1 MILGENMGNK
11 DKQQQSIS
19 SGISQISLKKVA
31 TFDENGASFENLNSI
46 NFIYGANGSGKTT
59 TSSFLKNLAENGIE
73 DEFANSKIEW
83 YNNESLKIE
92 VYNKQFKEEQLRN
105 SQVKG
110 IFTLGKKTNENLE
123 KIESKKESINEEK
136 KKKIKNEGS
145 LQVLTQK
152 KEKEKEDFTDSCWKK
167 LYKKNE
173 EDFKETL
180 EGFKRKEKF
189 KEKILKEFEN
199 DKHNQ
204 SETVGLEKLKEKI
217 GIVFSKNQT
226 ELALLECNL
235 TDFDSIENHSIWEQK
250 IVGSGGVAIADL
262 IKKLSNE
269 DWVAQGREY
278 VKDNSI
284 CPFCQKE
291 TITEEFKKQL
301 ESYFDTSYQ
310 ESTDTIKKMKEDY
323 TNKTAKVLE
332 RLDEIVKTEQ
342 NNLQAKLD
350 TENLKRI
357 IETLRSKINGN
368 QQKMLDKSKEMS
380 RSFEL
385 ESTKNEIKEIRD
397 LIDTANQQIANHNKI
412 IKDTKNQKKNYVE
425 QTWKFL
431 VNEFKSDIQEY
442 NKKYCGLKKGIENL
456 EKEIREN
463 REKIKRLGNEI
474 RELEK
479 NMVSIKPIVNEINTL
494 LKEYGFTNFGLACTE
509 DEKSY
514 RIQREDGQLVGET
527 LSEGEVTFIT
537 FLYYYHLTKDSLKEN
552 DISKNKVLV
561 IDDPISS
568 LDSNILFIVSVL
580 VKDLIKETMEE
591 KTNIKQV
598 IILTHNTYFYKE
610 ITLEYDLKRYQ
621 GKYSFW
627 IIKKDN
633 NISKI
638 KNYKENPIKSSY
650 ELLWQEVKQAKENN
664 ISWVSLQNVMRRI
677 IEYYFRILGGFKH
690 NDSLS
695 ECFENIEEKQ
705 VCNSFISWF
714 NDGSHGISDDLFV
727 QSQDTS
733 IETYLKVFEKIF
745 EITGHE
751 AHYKMMMGIKMR
763 IVFMGTPGFA
773 EVILRALVG
782 DKDIEVVGL
791 FTQMDKPFGR
801 KKELKAPETKT
812 YILENHL
819 NIPIFQPQ
827 SLKEPEIQILKDL
840 KPDFIVVVAYG
851 KILPKEV
858 LEIAPCINAHAS
870 LLPKYRGASPIHEMI
885 LNDDKIYGISTM
897 LMGLG
902 LDSGDILESA
912 SFLREDYLN
921 LDALSLK
928 LAHMGAALLLST
940 LKNFSSITRKPQD
953 HMQASFCKKIT
964 KADGLVGFKDAKSLF
979 LKSLAF
985 KSWPE
990 IFLESSLK
998 LLEVELVENEKSHKE
1013 GEILEIDEKG
1023 VLVGC
1028 LKGSVR
1034 IARLQAVGK
1043 KPLKAKDYLNGKRL
1057 KVGGI
1062 LA

>member
-1 MILGENMGNK
+1 MSVNSNGNK
-11 DKQQQSIS
+11 DKQQQNVS

-73 DEFANSKIEW
+73 DKFANSKIAW

-123 KIESKKESINEEK
+123 KIESKKESINKENE
-136 KKKIKNEGS
+136 KKIKNEAS

-152 KEKEKEDFTDSCWKK
+152 KEKEEKDFADRCWEK

-199 DKHNQ
+199 DKYNQ
-204 SETVGLEKLKEKI
+204 SEIVGLEKLKEKI
-217 GIVFSKNQT
+217 EIVFGENQT

-235 TDFDSIENHSIWEQK
+235 TDFDFIENHSIWEQK
-250 IVGSGGVAIADL
+250 IVGSGDAAIADL
-262 IKKLSNE
+262 IKRLSNE

-278 VKDNSI
+278 IKDNSI

-310 ESTDTIKKMKEDY
+310 ESIETIKEKMEDY
-323 TNKTAKVLE
+323 ASRTAGALE
-332 RLDEIVKTEQ
+332 RLDKIVETEQ
-342 NNLQAKLD
+342 KNQQTKLD
-350 TENLKRI
+350 TENLKII

-380 RSFEL
+380 RNFKL
-385 ESTKNEIKEIRD
+385 DSTKNEIDAIKD
-397 LIDTANQQIANHNKI
+397 LIKKANEQIANYNEM
-412 IKDTKNQKKNYVE
+412 IKDIEKQKKSCKE

-442 NKKYCGLKKGIENL
+442 NKKYCGLEKGINNL
-456 EKEIREN
+456 EKAISEN
-463 REKIKRLGNEI
+463 QEEVKKLENEI
-474 RELEK
+474 KELEK
-479 NMVSIKPIVNEINTL
+479 TMVSIKPIVNEINTL
-494 LKEYGFTNFGLACTE
+494 LKGYGFANFSLACTE
-509 DEKSY
+509 DEKFY

-537 FLYYYHLTKDSLKEN
+537 FLYYYHLAKGSLEEN

-580 VKDLIKETMEE
+580 VKDLMKEAMEE

-610 ITLEYDLKRYQ
+610 ITLECDLKRYQ

-633 NISKI
+633 NVSKI
-638 KNYKENPIKSSY
+638 KDYKENPIKNSY

-664 ISWVSLQNVMRRI
+664 ASWVSLQNVMRRI

-695 ECFENIEEKQ
+695 ECFENIEEKR

-714 NDGSHGISDDLFV
+714 NDGSHGISDDLFM

-745 EITGHE
+745 KETGHE
-751 AHYKMMMGIKMR
+751 AHYKMMMRMK
-763 IVFMGTPGFA
+763 
-773 EVILRALVG
+773 
-782 DKDIEVVGL
+782 
-791 FTQMDKPFGR
+791 
-801 KKELKAPETKT
+801 
-812 YILENHL
+812 
-819 NIPIFQPQ
+819 
-827 SLKEPEIQILKDL
+827 
-840 KPDFIVVVAYG
+840 
-851 KILPKEV
+851 
-858 LEIAPCINAHAS
+858 
-870 LLPKYRGASPIHEMI
+870 
-885 LNDDKIYGISTM
+885 
-897 LMGLG
+897 
-902 LDSGDILESA
+902 
-912 SFLREDYLN
+912 
-921 LDALSLK
+921 
-928 LAHMGAALLLST
+928 
-940 LKNFSSITRKPQD
+940 
-953 HMQASFCKKIT
+953 
-964 KADGLVGFKDAKSLF
+964 
-979 LKSLAF
+979 
-985 KSWPE
+985 
-990 IFLESSLK
+990 
-998 LLEVELVENEKSHKE
+998 
-1013 GEILEIDEKG
+1013 
-1023 VLVGC
+1023 
-1028 LKGSVR
+1028 
-1034 IARLQAVGK
+1034 
-1043 KPLKAKDYLNGKRL
+1043 
-1057 KVGGI
+1057 
-1062 LA
+1062 

>member
-1 MILGENMGNK
+1 MNSNGNK
-11 DKQQQSIS
+11 DKQQQNVS

-31 TFDENGASFENLNSI
+31 TFDENGASFKDLNSI

-73 DEFANSKIEW
+73 DKFANSKIAW

-123 KIESKKESINEEK
+123 KIESKTKSINEEK
-136 KKKIKNEGS
+136 EKKKKNKES
-145 LQVLTQK
+145 LQKLTLEKKK
-152 KEKEKEDFTDSCWKK
+152 KEDDFTDSCWEK

-199 DKHNQ
+199 DKYNQ
-204 SETVGLEKLKEKI
+204 SEIVGLEKLKEKI
-217 GIVFSKNQT
+217 EIVFGENQT

-278 VKDNSI
+278 LSKDGNA
-284 CPFCQKE
+284 CPFCQQE

-310 ESTDTIKKMKEDY
+310 ESTETIKEKMEDY
-323 TNKTAKVLE
+323 ESRTAEVLE

-342 NNLQAKLD
+342 DNLQTKLN
-350 TENLKRI
+350 TESFKRI
-357 IETLRSKINGN
+357 IETLRSKINWN
-368 QQKMLDKSKEMS
+368 WQKMRDKSKEMS
-380 RSFEL
+380 RSFKL
-385 ESTKNEIKEIRD
+385 ESTKNEIKEIID
-397 LIDTANQQIANHNKI
+397 LIDTANQQIANHNEI
-412 IKDTKNQKKNYVE
+412 IKDTKNQKKNCVE

-442 NKKYCGLKKGIENL
+442 NKKDCGLEKGINNL
-456 EKEIREN
+456 EKAISEN
-463 REKIKRLGNEI
+463 QEKVKKLENEI
-474 RELEK
+474 KELEK

-494 LKEYGFTNFGLACTE
+494 LKGYGFTNFSLAYTE

-514 RIQREDGQLVGET
+514 RIQREDDQLVGET

-537 FLYYYHLTKDSLKEN
+537 FLYYYHLTKGSLEEN

-580 VKDLIKETMEE
+580 VKDLVKETMEE

-610 ITLEYDLKRYQ
+610 ITSKYDLKYYK

-627 IIKKDN
+627 IIRKDN

-638 KNYKENPIKSSY
+638 KDYKENPIKNSY

-664 ISWVSLQNVMRRI
+664 VSWVSLQNVMRRI

-690 NDSLS
+690 NDNLS
-695 ECFENIEEKQ
+695 ECFENIEEKR

-745 EITGHE
+745 KETGHE
-751 AHYKMMMGIKMR
+751 AHYKMMMRMK
-763 IVFMGTPGFA
+763 
-773 EVILRALVG
+773 
-782 DKDIEVVGL
+782 
-791 FTQMDKPFGR
+791 
-801 KKELKAPETKT
+801 
-812 YILENHL
+812 
-819 NIPIFQPQ
+819 
-827 SLKEPEIQILKDL
+827 
-840 KPDFIVVVAYG
+840 
-851 KILPKEV
+851 
-858 LEIAPCINAHAS
+858 
-870 LLPKYRGASPIHEMI
+870 
-885 LNDDKIYGISTM
+885 
-897 LMGLG
+897 
-902 LDSGDILESA
+902 
-912 SFLREDYLN
+912 
-921 LDALSLK
+921 
-928 LAHMGAALLLST
+928 
-940 LKNFSSITRKPQD
+940 
-953 HMQASFCKKIT
+953 
-964 KADGLVGFKDAKSLF
+964 
-979 LKSLAF
+979 
-985 KSWPE
+985 
-990 IFLESSLK
+990 
-998 LLEVELVENEKSHKE
+998 
-1013 GEILEIDEKG
+1013 
-1023 VLVGC
+1023 
-1028 LKGSVR
+1028 
-1034 IARLQAVGK
+1034 
-1043 KPLKAKDYLNGKRL
+1043 
-1057 KVGGI
+1057 
-1062 LA
+1062 

>member
-1 MILGENMGNK
+1 MGNK
-11 DKQQQSIS
+11 DKQQQNIS

-31 TFDENGASFENLNSI
+31 TFDENGASFKDLNSI

-73 DEFANSKIEW
+73 DKFANSKIAW

-92 VYNKQFKEEQLRN
+92 VYNKQFKEEQFRN

-123 KIESKKESINEEK
+123 NIESKKKSIREEK
-136 KKKIKNEGS
+136 E
-145 LQVLTQK
+145 K
-152 KEKEKEDFTDSCWKK
+152 KEKNESSLEKLTQEKEKKEKDFTDRCWEK
-167 LYKKNE
+167 LYKKFE

-199 DKHNQ
+199 DKRNK
-204 SETVGLEKLKEKI
+204 SEIVRLEELKGNI
-217 GIVFSKNQT
+217 RIVFSENQT
-226 ELALLECNL
+226 ELIPLECNL

-269 DWVAQGREY
+269 NWVAQGREY

-284 CPFCQKE
+284 CPFCQEK

-310 ESTDTIKKMKEDY
+310 ESTETIKENMEHY
-323 TNKTAKVLE
+323 ASITARALE
-332 RLDEIVKTEQ
+332 RLDKIVETEQ
-342 NNLQAKLD
+342 KNQQTKLN
-350 TENLKRI
+350 TESFKRI
-357 IETLRSKINGN
+357 VETLKSKINGN
-368 QQKMLDKSKEMS
+368 QQKMHDKSKEMS

-397 LIDTANQQIANHNKI
+397 LIDTANQQIAKHNEI
-412 IKDTKNQKKNYVE
+412 IKNIKNQKKTCVE

-442 NKKYCGLKKGIENL
+442 DKKRCGLEKGISNL
-456 EKEIREN
+456 NEEIREN
-463 REKIKRLGNEI
+463 QGKIERLENEI

-479 NMVSIKPIVNEINTL
+479 NMVSIKPIVDEINAF
-494 LKEYGFTNFGLACTE
+494 LKGYGFTNFSLAYTE

-537 FLYYYHLTKDSLKEN
+537 FLYYYHLTKGSLKES

-580 VKDLIKETMEE
+580 VKELMKETMKE
-591 KTNIKQV
+591 KTNIKQI
-598 IILTHNTYFYKE
+598 IILTHNTYFYKN
-610 ITLEYDLKRYQ
+610 ITYDLKRYQ

-627 IIKKDN
+627 IINKDN

-638 KNYKENPIKSSY
+638 KSYKENPIKNSY

-664 ISWVSLQNVMRRI
+664 ASWVSLQNVMRRI
-677 IEYYFRILGGFKH
+677 IEYYFRILGGFEH
-690 NDSLS
+690 NHNLS

-727 QSQDTS
+727 QSQDIS

-751 AHYKMMMGIKMR
+751 AHYKMMIGIK
-763 IVFMGTPGFA
+763 
-773 EVILRALVG
+773 
-782 DKDIEVVGL
+782 
-791 FTQMDKPFGR
+791 
-801 KKELKAPETKT
+801 
-812 YILENHL
+812 
-819 NIPIFQPQ
+819 
-827 SLKEPEIQILKDL
+827 
-840 KPDFIVVVAYG
+840 
-851 KILPKEV
+851 
-858 LEIAPCINAHAS
+858 
-870 LLPKYRGASPIHEMI
+870 
-885 LNDDKIYGISTM
+885 
-897 LMGLG
+897 
-902 LDSGDILESA
+902 
-912 SFLREDYLN
+912 
-921 LDALSLK
+921 
-928 LAHMGAALLLST
+928 
-940 LKNFSSITRKPQD
+940 
-953 HMQASFCKKIT
+953 
-964 KADGLVGFKDAKSLF
+964 
-979 LKSLAF
+979 
-985 KSWPE
+985 
-990 IFLESSLK
+990 
-998 LLEVELVENEKSHKE
+998 
-1013 GEILEIDEKG
+1013 
-1023 VLVGC
+1023 
-1028 LKGSVR
+1028 
-1034 IARLQAVGK
+1034 
-1043 KPLKAKDYLNGKRL
+1043 
-1057 KVGGI
+1057 
-1062 LA
+1062 

>member
-1 MILGENMGNK
+1 MNSNGNK
-11 DKQQQSIS
+11 DKQQQNVS

-31 TFDENGASFENLNSI
+31 TFDENGASFKDLNSI

-73 DEFANSKIEW
+73 DKFANSKIAW

-123 KIESKKESINEEK
+123 KIEIKKESINKENE
-136 KKKIKNEGS
+136 KKIKNEAS

-152 KEKEKEDFTDSCWKK
+152 KEKEEKDFADRCWEK

-189 KEKILKEFEN
+189 KEKILEEFEN
-199 DKHNQ
+199 DKYNQ
-204 SETVGLEKLKEKI
+204 SEIVGLEKLKEKI
-217 GIVFSKNQT
+217 GIVFGENQT
-226 ELALLECNL
+226 ELALLEYNL
-235 TDFDSIENHSIWEQK
+235 TDFDFIENHSIWEQK
-250 IVGSGGVAIADL
+250 IVGSGDAAIADL
-262 IKKLSNE
+262 IKRLSNE
-269 DWVAQGREY
+269 DWVAWGREY
-278 VKDNSI
+278 IKDNSI

-310 ESTDTIKKMKEDY
+310 ESIETIKEMKEDY
-323 TNKTAKVLE
+323 TNKTDEVLE
-332 RLDEIVKTEQ
+332 RLDEIVETEQ
-342 NNLQAKLD
+342 KNQQTKLN
-350 TENLKRI
+350 TEIFKRI
-357 IETLRSKINGN
+357 IETLRSKINAN

-380 RSFEL
+380 RNFKLDSN
-385 ESTKNEIKEIRD
+385 KNEIDAIKD
-397 LIDTANQQIANHNKI
+397 LIAKVNQQIVNHNEI
-412 IKDTKNQKKNYVE
+412 IKDTKNQKKNCVE

-442 NKKYCGLKKGIENL
+442 NKKYCGLEKGINNL
-456 EKEIREN
+456 EKAISEN
-463 REKIKRLGNEI
+463 QEEVKKLENEI
-474 RELEK
+474 KELEK

-494 LKEYGFTNFGLACTE
+494 LKGYGFTNFGLACTE
-509 DEKSY
+509 DEKFY
-514 RIQREDGQLVGET
+514 RIQREYGQLVGET

-537 FLYYYHLTKDSLKEN
+537 FLYYYHLAKGSLKEN

-568 LDSNILFIVSVL
+568 LDSNILFMVSVL
-580 VKDLIKETMEE
+580 VKDLMKETMEE
-591 KTNIKQV
+591 KTNIKQI

-664 ISWVSLQNVMRRI
+664 ASWVSLQNVMRRI
-677 IEYYFRILGGFKH
+677 IEYYFRILGDFKH

-695 ECFENIEEKQ
+695 ECFENIEEER

-745 EITGHE
+745 KETGHE
-751 AHYKMMMGIKMR
+751 AHYKMMIGIK
-763 IVFMGTPGFA
+763 
-773 EVILRALVG
+773 
-782 DKDIEVVGL
+782 
-791 FTQMDKPFGR
+791 
-801 KKELKAPETKT
+801 
-812 YILENHL
+812 
-819 NIPIFQPQ
+819 
-827 SLKEPEIQILKDL
+827 
-840 KPDFIVVVAYG
+840 
-851 KILPKEV
+851 
-858 LEIAPCINAHAS
+858 
-870 LLPKYRGASPIHEMI
+870 
-885 LNDDKIYGISTM
+885 
-897 LMGLG
+897 
-902 LDSGDILESA
+902 
-912 SFLREDYLN
+912 
-921 LDALSLK
+921 
-928 LAHMGAALLLST
+928 
-940 LKNFSSITRKPQD
+940 
-953 HMQASFCKKIT
+953 
-964 KADGLVGFKDAKSLF
+964 
-979 LKSLAF
+979 
-985 KSWPE
+985 
-990 IFLESSLK
+990 
-998 LLEVELVENEKSHKE
+998 
-1013 GEILEIDEKG
+1013 
-1023 VLVGC
+1023 
-1028 LKGSVR
+1028 
-1034 IARLQAVGK
+1034 
-1043 KPLKAKDYLNGKRL
+1043 
-1057 KVGGI
+1057 
-1062 LA
+1062 

>member
-1 MILGENMGNK
+1 M
-11 DKQQQSIS
+11 
-19 SGISQISLKKVA
+19 A
-31 TFDENGASFENLNSI
+31 TFDENGASFENLKSI

-73 DEFANSKIEW
+73 DKFASSKIVW

-123 KIESKKESINEEK
+123 KIESKKESINKENE
-136 KKKIKNEGS
+136 KKIKNEAS
-145 LQVLTQK
+145 LKKITQ
-152 KEKEKEDFTDSCWKK
+152 EKEKEEKDFTDSCWEK

-199 DKHNQ
+199 DKYNQ
-204 SETVGLEKLKEKI
+204 SEIVGLEKLKEKI
-217 GIVFSKNQT
+217 EIVFGENQT
-226 ELALLECNL
+226 ELALLECDL

-250 IVGSGGVAIADL
+250 IVGSGGVDIADL

-323 TNKTAKVLE
+323 TNKTDGTLE
-332 RLDEIVKTEQ
+332 RLNEIIKTEQ
-342 NNLQAKLD
+342 NKLD

-357 IETLRSKINGN
+357 IETLRSKIKAN

-385 ESTKNEIKEIRD
+385 DSTKNEIKEIRD
-397 LIDTANQQIANHNKI
+397 LIDTANQEIASHNEI
-412 IKDTKNQKKNYVE
+412 IKDTKNQKKIRVE

-431 VNEFKSDIQEY
+431 INEFKSDIQEY
-442 NKKYCGLKKGIENL
+442 NKKYCGLEKGINNL
-456 EKEIREN
+456 EKEISEN
-463 REKIKRLGNEI
+463 QEKVKKLENEI
-474 RELEK
+474 KELEK

-494 LKEYGFTNFGLACTE
+494 LKGYGFTNFSLACTE
-509 DEKSY
+509 DEKFY

-537 FLYYYHLTKDSLKEN
+537 FLYYYHLAKGSLKEN

-568 LDSNILFIVSVL
+568 LDSNILFMVSVL
-580 VKDLIKETMEE
+580 VKDLMKETMKE
-591 KTNIKQV
+591 KTNIKQI

-610 ITLEYDLKRYQ
+610 ITLKYQ

-633 NISKI
+633 NVSKI
-638 KNYKENPIKSSY
+638 KGYEENPIKNSY

-664 ISWVSLQNVMRRI
+664 ASWVSLQNVMRRI

-745 EITGHE
+745 KETGHE
-751 AHYKMMMGIKMR
+751 AHFKMMMGI
-763 IVFMGTPGFA
+763 
-773 EVILRALVG
+773 E
-782 DKDIEVVGL
+782 
-791 FTQMDKPFGR
+791 
-801 KKELKAPETKT
+801 EL
-812 YILENHL
+812 
-819 NIPIFQPQ
+819 
-827 SLKEPEIQILKDL
+827 D
-840 KPDFIVVVAYG
+840 
-851 KILPKEV
+851 
-858 LEIAPCINAHAS
+858 
-870 LLPKYRGASPIHEMI
+870 
-885 LNDDKIYGISTM
+885 
-897 LMGLG
+897 
-902 LDSGDILESA
+902 
-912 SFLREDYLN
+912 
-921 LDALSLK
+921 
-928 LAHMGAALLLST
+928 
-940 LKNFSSITRKPQD
+940 
-953 HMQASFCKKIT
+953 
-964 KADGLVGFKDAKSLF
+964 
-979 LKSLAF
+979 
-985 KSWPE
+985 
-990 IFLESSLK
+990 
-998 LLEVELVENEKSHKE
+998 
-1013 GEILEIDEKG
+1013 
-1023 VLVGC
+1023 
-1028 LKGSVR
+1028 
-1034 IARLQAVGK
+1034 
-1043 KPLKAKDYLNGKRL
+1043 
-1057 KVGGI
+1057 
-1062 LA
+1062 

>member
-1 MILGENMGNK
+1 MNSNGNK
-11 DKQQQSIS
+11 DKQQQNVS

-31 TFDENGASFENLNSI
+31 TFDENGASFKDLNSI

-73 DEFANSKIEW
+73 DKFANSKIAW

-105 SQVKG
+105 SQVKS

-123 KIESKKESINEEK
+123 KIEIKKESINKENE
-136 KKKIKNEGS
+136 KKIKNEAS

-152 KEKEKEDFTDSCWKK
+152 KEKEEKDFADRCWEK

-199 DKHNQ
+199 DKYNQ
-204 SETVGLEKLKEKI
+204 SEIVGLEKLKEKI
-217 GIVFSKNQT
+217 EIVFGENQT

-235 TDFDSIENHSIWEQK
+235 TDFDFIENHSIWEQK
-250 IVGSGGVAIADL
+250 IVGSGDAAIADL
-262 IKKLSNE
+262 IKRLSNE
-269 DWVAQGREY
+269 DWVAWGREY
-278 VKDNSI
+278 IKDNSI

-310 ESTDTIKKMKEDY
+310 ESIETIKEKMEDY
-323 TNKTAKVLE
+323 ASRTAGALE
-332 RLDEIVKTEQ
+332 RLDKIVETEQ
-342 NNLQAKLD
+342 KNQQTKLD
-350 TENLKRI
+350 TENLKII

-380 RSFEL
+380 RNFKL
-385 ESTKNEIKEIRD
+385 DSTKNEIDAIKD
-397 LIDTANQQIANHNKI
+397 LIKKANEQIANYNEM
-412 IKDTKNQKKNYVE
+412 IKDIEKQKKSCKE

-442 NKKYCGLKKGIENL
+442 NKKYCGLEKGINNL
-456 EKEIREN
+456 EKAISEN
-463 REKIKRLGNEI
+463 QEEVKKLENEI
-474 RELEK
+474 KELEK

-494 LKEYGFTNFGLACTE
+494 LKGYGFTNFGLTCTE
-509 DEKSY
+509 DEKFY
-514 RIQREDGQLVGET
+514 RIQREDDQLVGET

-537 FLYYYHLTKDSLKEN
+537 FLYYYHLAKGSLKEN

-580 VKDLIKETMEE
+580 VKDLMKEAMEE

-610 ITLEYDLKRYQ
+610 ITLECDLKRYQ

-633 NISKI
+633 NVSKI
-638 KNYKENPIKSSY
+638 KDYKENPIKNSY

-664 ISWVSLQNVMRRI
+664 ASWVSLQNVMRRI

-695 ECFENIEEKQ
+695 ECFENIEEKR

-745 EITGHE
+745 KETGHE
-751 AHYKMMMGIKMR
+751 AHYKMMMRMK
-763 IVFMGTPGFA
+763 
-773 EVILRALVG
+773 
-782 DKDIEVVGL
+782 
-791 FTQMDKPFGR
+791 
-801 KKELKAPETKT
+801 
-812 YILENHL
+812 
-819 NIPIFQPQ
+819 
-827 SLKEPEIQILKDL
+827 
-840 KPDFIVVVAYG
+840 
-851 KILPKEV
+851 
-858 LEIAPCINAHAS
+858 
-870 LLPKYRGASPIHEMI
+870 
-885 LNDDKIYGISTM
+885 
-897 LMGLG
+897 
-902 LDSGDILESA
+902 
-912 SFLREDYLN
+912 
-921 LDALSLK
+921 
-928 LAHMGAALLLST
+928 
-940 LKNFSSITRKPQD
+940 
-953 HMQASFCKKIT
+953 
-964 KADGLVGFKDAKSLF
+964 
-979 LKSLAF
+979 
-985 KSWPE
+985 
-990 IFLESSLK
+990 
-998 LLEVELVENEKSHKE
+998 
-1013 GEILEIDEKG
+1013 
-1023 VLVGC
+1023 
-1028 LKGSVR
+1028 
-1034 IARLQAVGK
+1034 
-1043 KPLKAKDYLNGKRL
+1043 
-1057 KVGGI
+1057 
-1062 LA
+1062 

>member
-1 MILGENMGNK
+1 MGNK
-11 DKQQQSIS
+11 DKQQQNIS

-31 TFDENGASFENLNSI
+31 TFDENGASFKDLNSI

-73 DEFANSKIEW
+73 DKFANSKIAW
-83 YNNESLKIE
+83 YNNESLKIG
-92 VYNKQFKEEQLRN
+92 VYNKQFKEEQFRN

-123 KIESKKESINEEK
+123 KIESKTKSINEEK
-136 KKKIKNEGS
+136 EKKKKNKES
-145 LQVLTQK
+145 LQKLTLEKKK
-152 KEKEKEDFTDSCWKK
+152 KEDDFTDSCWEK

-173 EDFKETL
+173 EDFKEIL

-189 KEKILKEFEN
+189 KEKILNEFEN
-199 DKHNQ
+199 DKHNK
-204 SETVGLEKLKEKI
+204 SKIVILEELKEKI
-217 GIVFSKNQT
+217 GIIFSKNQT

-323 TNKTAKVLE
+323 TNKTAEALE
-332 RLDEIVKTEQ
+332 RFDKIVKMEQ
-342 NNLQAKLD
+342 NNLQTKLD
-350 TENLKRI
+350 TENLKRL

-368 QQKMLDKSKEMS
+368 RQKMLDKSKEMS

-397 LIDTANQQIANHNKI
+397 LIDTANQQIANHNEI
-412 IKDTKNQKKNYVE
+412 IKDTKNQKKICVE

-442 NKKYCGLKKGIENL
+442 NRNYCDS
-456 EKEIREN
+456 EKEIKELEN
-463 REKIKRLGNEI
+463 EISKNQGKIERLENEI

-479 NMVSIKPIVNEINTL
+479 NMVSIKPIVDEINAF
-494 LKEYGFTNFGLACTE
+494 LKGYGFTNFSLAYTE

-537 FLYYYHLTKDSLKEN
+537 FLYYYHLTKGSLEEN

-580 VKDLIKETMEE
+580 VKDLMKEAMEK

-610 ITLEYDLKRYQ
+610 ITSKYDLKRYQ

-627 IIKKDN
+627 IIRKDN
-633 NISKI
+633 NVSKI
-638 KNYKENPIKSSY
+638 KDYKENPIKNSY

-664 ISWVSLQNVMRRI
+664 VSLVSLQNVMRRI

-690 NDSLS
+690 NHNLS
-695 ECFENIEEKQ
+695 ECFKNIREQQ

-714 NDGSHGISDDLFV
+714 NDGSHGISDDLFA

-745 EITGHE
+745 KETGHE
-751 AHYKMMMGIKMR
+751 AHYKMMMRIK
-763 IVFMGTPGFA
+763 
-773 EVILRALVG
+773 
-782 DKDIEVVGL
+782 
-791 FTQMDKPFGR
+791 
-801 KKELKAPETKT
+801 
-812 YILENHL
+812 
-819 NIPIFQPQ
+819 
-827 SLKEPEIQILKDL
+827 
-840 KPDFIVVVAYG
+840 
-851 KILPKEV
+851 
-858 LEIAPCINAHAS
+858 
-870 LLPKYRGASPIHEMI
+870 
-885 LNDDKIYGISTM
+885 
-897 LMGLG
+897 
-902 LDSGDILESA
+902 
-912 SFLREDYLN
+912 
-921 LDALSLK
+921 
-928 LAHMGAALLLST
+928 
-940 LKNFSSITRKPQD
+940 
-953 HMQASFCKKIT
+953 
-964 KADGLVGFKDAKSLF
+964 
-979 LKSLAF
+979 
-985 KSWPE
+985 
-990 IFLESSLK
+990 
-998 LLEVELVENEKSHKE
+998 
-1013 GEILEIDEKG
+1013 
-1023 VLVGC
+1023 
-1028 LKGSVR
+1028 
-1034 IARLQAVGK
+1034 
-1043 KPLKAKDYLNGKRL
+1043 
-1057 KVGGI
+1057 
-1062 LA
+1062 

>member
-1 MILGENMGNK
+1 MNSNGNK
-11 DKQQQSIS
+11 DKQQQNVS

-31 TFDENGASFENLNSI
+31 TFDENGASFKDLNSI

-73 DEFANSKIEW
+73 DKFANSKIAW

-92 VYNKQFKEEQLRN
+92 VYNKQFKEEQFRN

-123 KIESKKESINEEK
+123 KIEIKKESINKENE
-136 KKKIKNEGS
+136 KKIKNEAS

-152 KEKEKEDFTDSCWKK
+152 KEKEEKDFADRCWEK

-199 DKHNQ
+199 DKYNQ
-204 SETVGLEKLKEKI
+204 SEIVGLEKLKEKI
-217 GIVFSKNQT
+217 EIVFGENQT

-235 TDFDSIENHSIWEQK
+235 TDFDFIENHSIWEQK
-250 IVGSGGVAIADL
+250 IVGSGDAAIADL

-269 DWVAQGREY
+269 DWVAWGREY
-278 VKDNSI
+278 IKDNSI

-310 ESTDTIKKMKEDY
+310 ESTETIKENMEHY
-323 TNKTAKVLE
+323 ASITARALE
-332 RLDEIVKTEQ
+332 RLDKIVETEQ
-342 NNLQAKLD
+342 KNQQTKLN
-350 TENLKRI
+350 TESFKRI
-357 IETLRSKINGN
+357 VETLKSKINGN
-368 QQKMLDKSKEMS
+368 QQKMHDKSKEMS

-397 LIDTANQQIANHNKI
+397 LIDTANQQIAKHNEI
-412 IKDTKNQKKNYVE
+412 IKNIKNQKKTCVE

-442 NKKYCGLKKGIENL
+442 DKKRCGLEKGISNL
-456 EKEIREN
+456 NEEIREN
-463 REKIKRLGNEI
+463 QEKIKKLENEI

-479 NMVSIKPIVNEINTL
+479 NMMSIKPIVNEINAL
-494 LKEYGFTNFGLACTE
+494 LKGYGFTNFGLACTE

-514 RIQREDGQLVGET
+514 RIQRENGQLVGET

-537 FLYYYHLTKDSLKEN
+537 FLYYYHLVKGSLKEN

-580 VKDLIKETMEE
+580 VKDLMKETMEETMEE
-591 KTNIKQV
+591 KTNIKQI

-610 ITLEYDLKRYQ
+610 ITYDLKRYQ

-633 NISKI
+633 NVSKI
-638 KNYKENPIKSSY
+638 KNYKENPIKNSY

-690 NDSLS
+690 NHNLS
-695 ECFENIEEKQ
+695 ECFKDIREQ
-705 VCNSFISWF
+705 QMCNSFISWF
-714 NDGSHGISDDLFV
+714 NDGSHGISDDLSV

-733 IETYLKVFEKIF
+733 IETYLKVFENIF
-745 EITGHE
+745 KITGHE
-751 AHYKMMMGIKMR
+751 AHYKMMMGIK
-763 IVFMGTPGFA
+763 
-773 EVILRALVG
+773 
-782 DKDIEVVGL
+782 
-791 FTQMDKPFGR
+791 
-801 KKELKAPETKT
+801 
-812 YILENHL
+812 
-819 NIPIFQPQ
+819 
-827 SLKEPEIQILKDL
+827 
-840 KPDFIVVVAYG
+840 
-851 KILPKEV
+851 
-858 LEIAPCINAHAS
+858 
-870 LLPKYRGASPIHEMI
+870 
-885 LNDDKIYGISTM
+885 
-897 LMGLG
+897 
-902 LDSGDILESA
+902 
-912 SFLREDYLN
+912 
-921 LDALSLK
+921 
-928 LAHMGAALLLST
+928 
-940 LKNFSSITRKPQD
+940 
-953 HMQASFCKKIT
+953 
-964 KADGLVGFKDAKSLF
+964 
-979 LKSLAF
+979 
-985 KSWPE
+985 
-990 IFLESSLK
+990 
-998 LLEVELVENEKSHKE
+998 
-1013 GEILEIDEKG
+1013 
-1023 VLVGC
+1023 
-1028 LKGSVR
+1028 
-1034 IARLQAVGK
+1034 
-1043 KPLKAKDYLNGKRL
+1043 
-1057 KVGGI
+1057 
-1062 LA
+1062 

>member
-1 MILGENMGNK
+1 MNSNGNK
-11 DKQQQSIS
+11 DKQQQNVS

-31 TFDENGASFENLNSI
+31 TFDENGASFKDLNSI

-73 DEFANSKIEW
+73 DKFANSKIAW

-92 VYNKQFKEEQLRN
+92 VYNKQFKEEQFRN

-123 KIESKKESINEEK
+123 KIESKTKSINEEK
-136 KKKIKNEGS
+136 EKKKKNKES
-145 LQVLTQK
+145 LQKLTLEKKK
-152 KEKEKEDFTDSCWKK
+152 KEDDFTDSCWEK

-173 EDFKETL
+173 EDFKEIL

-199 DKHNQ
+199 DKRNK
-204 SETVGLEKLKEKI
+204 SEIVRLEELKGNI
-217 GIVFSKNQT
+217 RIVFSENQT
-226 ELALLECNL
+226 ELIPLECNL
-235 TDFDSIENHSIWEQK
+235 TDFDFIENHSIWEQK
-250 IVGSGGVAIADL
+250 IVGSGDAAIADL

-269 DWVAQGREY
+269 DWVAWGREY
-278 VKDNSI
+278 IKENSI

-310 ESTDTIKKMKEDY
+310 ESTETIKEKMKDY
-323 TNKTAKVLE
+323 KSRTAGALE
-332 RLDEIVKTEQ
+332 RLDKIIKTEQ
-342 NNLQAKLD
+342 NNSQTKLD

-357 IETLRSKINGN
+357 IETLKSKFNGN
-368 QQKMLDKSKEMS
+368 QQKMHDKSKEMS

-385 ESTKNEIKEIRD
+385 DSTKNEIDAIKD
-397 LIDTANQQIANHNKI
+397 LIAKANEQIANYNEM
-412 IKDTKNQKKNYVE
+412 IKDIEKQKKICKE

-442 NKKYCGLKKGIENL
+442 NKKYCGLEKGINNL
-456 EKEIREN
+456 EKAISEN
-463 REKIKRLGNEI
+463 QEKIKKLENEI

-479 NMVSIKPIVNEINTL
+479 NMVSIRPIVNEINTL
-494 LKEYGFTNFGLACTE
+494 LERYGFTNFGLACTE

-537 FLYYYHLTKDSLKEN
+537 FLYYYHLTKGSLKES

-580 VKDLIKETMEE
+580 VKDLMKETMEE
-591 KTNIKQV
+591 KTNIKQI

-610 ITLEYDLKRYQ
+610 ITLECDLKRYQ

-633 NISKI
+633 NVSKI
-638 KNYKENPIKSSY
+638 KDYKENPIKNSY

-664 ISWVSLQNVMRRI
+664 ASWVSLQNVMRRI
-677 IEYYFRILGGFKH
+677 IEYYFRILGGFEH
-690 NDSLS
+690 NHNLS

-745 EITGHE
+745 KETGHE
-751 AHYKMMMGIKMR
+751 AHYKMMMRIK
-763 IVFMGTPGFA
+763 
-773 EVILRALVG
+773 
-782 DKDIEVVGL
+782 
-791 FTQMDKPFGR
+791 
-801 KKELKAPETKT
+801 
-812 YILENHL
+812 
-819 NIPIFQPQ
+819 
-827 SLKEPEIQILKDL
+827 
-840 KPDFIVVVAYG
+840 
-851 KILPKEV
+851 
-858 LEIAPCINAHAS
+858 
-870 LLPKYRGASPIHEMI
+870 
-885 LNDDKIYGISTM
+885 
-897 LMGLG
+897 
-902 LDSGDILESA
+902 
-912 SFLREDYLN
+912 
-921 LDALSLK
+921 
-928 LAHMGAALLLST
+928 
-940 LKNFSSITRKPQD
+940 
-953 HMQASFCKKIT
+953 
-964 KADGLVGFKDAKSLF
+964 
-979 LKSLAF
+979 
-985 KSWPE
+985 
-990 IFLESSLK
+990 
-998 LLEVELVENEKSHKE
+998 
-1013 GEILEIDEKG
+1013 
-1023 VLVGC
+1023 
-1028 LKGSVR
+1028 
-1034 IARLQAVGK
+1034 
-1043 KPLKAKDYLNGKRL
+1043 
-1057 KVGGI
+1057 
-1062 LA
+1062 

>member
-1 MILGENMGNK
+1 MGNK
-11 DKQQQSIS
+11 DKQQQNIS

-31 TFDENGASFENLNSI
+31 TFDENGASFKDLNSI

-73 DEFANSKIEW
+73 DKFANSKIAW

-123 KIESKKESINEEK
+123 KIEIKKESINKENE
-136 KKKIKNEGS
+136 KKIKNEAS

-152 KEKEKEDFTDSCWKK
+152 KEKEEKDFADRCWEK

-199 DKHNQ
+199 DKYNQ
-204 SETVGLEKLKEKI
+204 SEIVGLEKLKEKI
-217 GIVFSKNQT
+217 EIVFGENQT

-235 TDFDSIENHSIWEQK
+235 TDFDFIENHSIWEQK
-250 IVGSGGVAIADL
+250 VVGSGDVAIADL

-269 DWVAQGREY
+269 DWVAWGREY
-278 VKDNSI
+278 IKENSI

-301 ESYFDTSYQ
+301 ESYFDTNYQ
-310 ESTDTIKKMKEDY
+310 ESTETIKKMKEDY
-323 TNKTAKVLE
+323 TNKTDEVLE
-332 RLDEIVKTEQ
+332 RLDEIVETEQ
-342 NNLQAKLD
+342 KNQQTKLN
-350 TENLKRI
+350 TEIFKRI
-357 IETLRSKINGN
+357 IETLKSKFNGN
-368 QQKMLDKSKEMS
+368 QQKMHDKSKEMS

-385 ESTKNEIKEIRD
+385 DSTKNEIDAIKD
-397 LIDTANQQIANHNKI
+397 LIAKANEQIANHNEI
-412 IKDTKNQKKNYVE
+412 IKDTKNQKKNCVE

-442 NKKYCGLKKGIENL
+442 NKKYCGLKKEIKELEN
-456 EKEIREN
+456 EISEN
-463 REKIKRLGNEI
+463 REKIKKLENEI

-479 NMVSIKPIVNEINTL
+479 NMMSIKPIVNEINTL
-494 LKEYGFTNFGLACTE
+494 LKGYGFTNFSLACTE
-509 DEKSY
+509 DEKFY

-537 FLYYYHLTKDSLKEN
+537 FLYYYHLAKGSLKEN

-580 VKDLIKETMEE
+580 VKDLMKETMEE

-610 ITLEYDLKRYQ
+610 ITSKYDLKRYQ

-633 NISKI
+633 NVSKI
-638 KNYKENPIKSSY
+638 KDYKENPIKNSY
-650 ELLWQEVKQAKENN
+650 ELLWQEVKQAKDNN
-664 ISWVSLQNVMRRI
+664 ASWVSLQNVMRRI

-695 ECFENIEEKQ
+695 ECFKNIEEKR

-714 NDGSHGISDDLFV
+714 NDGSHGISDDLFA

-745 EITGHE
+745 KETGHE
-751 AHYKMMMGIKMR
+751 AHYKMMMRIK
-763 IVFMGTPGFA
+763 
-773 EVILRALVG
+773 
-782 DKDIEVVGL
+782 
-791 FTQMDKPFGR
+791 
-801 KKELKAPETKT
+801 
-812 YILENHL
+812 
-819 NIPIFQPQ
+819 
-827 SLKEPEIQILKDL
+827 
-840 KPDFIVVVAYG
+840 
-851 KILPKEV
+851 
-858 LEIAPCINAHAS
+858 
-870 LLPKYRGASPIHEMI
+870 
-885 LNDDKIYGISTM
+885 
-897 LMGLG
+897 
-902 LDSGDILESA
+902 
-912 SFLREDYLN
+912 
-921 LDALSLK
+921 
-928 LAHMGAALLLST
+928 
-940 LKNFSSITRKPQD
+940 
-953 HMQASFCKKIT
+953 
-964 KADGLVGFKDAKSLF
+964 
-979 LKSLAF
+979 
-985 KSWPE
+985 
-990 IFLESSLK
+990 
-998 LLEVELVENEKSHKE
+998 
-1013 GEILEIDEKG
+1013 
-1023 VLVGC
+1023 
-1028 LKGSVR
+1028 
-1034 IARLQAVGK
+1034 
-1043 KPLKAKDYLNGKRL
+1043 
-1057 KVGGI
+1057 
-1062 LA
+1062 

>member
-1 MILGENMGNK
+1 MNSKGNK
-11 DKQQQSIS
+11 DKQQQNIS

-31 TFDENGASFENLNSI
+31 TFDENGASFKDLNSI
-46 NFIYGANGSGKTT
+46 NFIYGTNGSGKTT

-73 DEFANSKIEW
+73 DKFASSKIVW

-92 VYNKQFKEEQLRN
+92 VYNKQFKEEQFRN

-123 KIESKKESINEEK
+123 KIESKKESINKENE
-136 KKKIKNEGS
+136 KKIKNKES
-145 LQVLTQK
+145 LKKITQ
-152 KEKEKEDFTDSCWKK
+152 EKEKEEKDFTDSCWEK
-167 LYKKNE
+167 LYKKFE

-180 EGFKRKEKF
+180 EGLKRKEKF

-199 DKHNQ
+199 DKYNQ
-204 SETVGLEKLKEKI
+204 SEIVGLEKLKEKI
-217 GIVFSKNQT
+217 EIVFGENQT
-226 ELALLECNL
+226 ELALLECDL

-323 TNKTAKVLE
+323 TNKTDEALE
-332 RLDEIVKTEQ
+332 RLNEVIKTEQ
-342 NNLQAKLD
+342 NKLD

-357 IETLRSKINGN
+357 IETLRSKINAN
-368 QQKMLDKSKEMS
+368 QQKMLDKGKEMS
-380 RSFEL
+380 RSFKL
-385 ESTKNEIKEIRD
+385 DNTKNEIDAIKD
-397 LIDTANQQIANHNKI
+397 LIKKANEQIANYNEM
-412 IKDTKNQKKNYVE
+412 IKDIEKQKKSCKE

-431 VNEFKSDIQEY
+431 INEFKSDIQEY
-442 NKKYCGLKKGIENL
+442 NKKYCGLEKGINNL
-456 EKEIREN
+456 EKAISKN
-463 REKIKRLGNEI
+463 QEKIKKLENEI
-474 RELEK
+474 KELEK

-494 LKEYGFTNFGLACTE
+494 LKGYGFTNFSLACTE
-509 DEKSY
+509 DEKFY

-537 FLYYYHLTKDSLKEN
+537 FLYYYHLAKGSLKEN

-580 VKDLIKETMEE
+580 VKDLMKETMEE
-591 KTNIKQV
+591 KTNIKQI

-610 ITLEYDLKRYQ
+610 ITLECDLKRYQ

-633 NISKI
+633 NVSKI
-638 KNYKENPIKSSY
+638 KDYKENPIKNSY

-664 ISWVSLQNVMRRI
+664 ASWVSLQNVMRRI

-695 ECFENIEEKQ
+695 ECFEKIEEKQ

-727 QSQDTS
+727 QSQDIS

-745 EITGHE
+745 KETGHE
-751 AHYKMMMGIKMR
+751 AHYRMMMRIK
-763 IVFMGTPGFA
+763 
-773 EVILRALVG
+773 
-782 DKDIEVVGL
+782 
-791 FTQMDKPFGR
+791 
-801 KKELKAPETKT
+801 
-812 YILENHL
+812 
-819 NIPIFQPQ
+819 
-827 SLKEPEIQILKDL
+827 
-840 KPDFIVVVAYG
+840 
-851 KILPKEV
+851 
-858 LEIAPCINAHAS
+858 
-870 LLPKYRGASPIHEMI
+870 
-885 LNDDKIYGISTM
+885 
-897 LMGLG
+897 
-902 LDSGDILESA
+902 
-912 SFLREDYLN
+912 
-921 LDALSLK
+921 
-928 LAHMGAALLLST
+928 
-940 LKNFSSITRKPQD
+940 
-953 HMQASFCKKIT
+953 
-964 KADGLVGFKDAKSLF
+964 
-979 LKSLAF
+979 
-985 KSWPE
+985 
-990 IFLESSLK
+990 
-998 LLEVELVENEKSHKE
+998 
-1013 GEILEIDEKG
+1013 
-1023 VLVGC
+1023 
-1028 LKGSVR
+1028 
-1034 IARLQAVGK
+1034 
-1043 KPLKAKDYLNGKRL
+1043 
-1057 KVGGI
+1057 
-1062 LA
+1062 

>member
-1 MILGENMGNK
+1 MGNK
-11 DKQQQSIS
+11 DKQQQNIS
-19 SGISQISLKKVA
+19 SGISQIALKNVA

-73 DEFANSKIEW
+73 DKFANSKIAW

-105 SQVKG
+105 SQVKS

-123 KIESKKESINEEK
+123 KIEIKKESINKENE
-136 KKKIKNEGS
+136 KKIKNEAS

-152 KEKEKEDFTDSCWKK
+152 KEKEEKDFADRCWEK

-199 DKHNQ
+199 DKYNQ
-204 SETVGLEKLKEKI
+204 SEIVGLEKLKEKI
-217 GIVFSKNQT
+217 EIVFGENQT

-235 TDFDSIENHSIWEQK
+235 TDFDFIENHSIWEQK
-250 IVGSGGVAIADL
+250 VVGSGDAAIADL
-262 IKKLSNE
+262 IKRLSNE
-269 DWVAQGREY
+269 DWVAWGREY
-278 VKDNSI
+278 IKDNSI

-310 ESTDTIKKMKEDY
+310 ESIETIKEKMEDY
-323 TNKTAKVLE
+323 ASRTAGALE
-332 RLDEIVKTEQ
+332 RLDKIVETEQ
-342 NNLQAKLD
+342 KNQQTKLD
-350 TENLKRI
+350 TENLKII

-380 RSFEL
+380 RNFKL
-385 ESTKNEIKEIRD
+385 DSTKNEIDAIKD
-397 LIDTANQQIANHNKI
+397 LIKKANEQIANYNEM
-412 IKDTKNQKKNYVE
+412 IKDIEKQKKSCKE

-442 NKKYCGLKKGIENL
+442 NKKYCGLEKGINNL
-456 EKEIREN
+456 EKAISEN
-463 REKIKRLGNEI
+463 QEEVKKLENEI
-474 RELEK
+474 KELEK

-494 LKEYGFTNFGLACTE
+494 LKGYGFTNFGLACTE
-509 DEKSY
+509 DEKFY
-514 RIQREDGQLVGET
+514 RIQREDDQLVGET

-537 FLYYYHLTKDSLKEN
+537 FLYYYHLAKGSLKEN

-580 VKDLIKETMEE
+580 VKDLMKEAMEE

-610 ITLEYDLKRYQ
+610 ITLECDLKRYQ

-633 NISKI
+633 NVSKI
-638 KNYKENPIKSSY
+638 KGYKENPIKNSY

-664 ISWVSLQNVMRRI
+664 ASWVSLQNVMRRI

-695 ECFENIEEKQ
+695 ECFENIEEKR

-745 EITGHE
+745 KETGHE
-751 AHYKMMMGIKMR
+751 AHYKMMMRIK
-763 IVFMGTPGFA
+763 
-773 EVILRALVG
+773 
-782 DKDIEVVGL
+782 
-791 FTQMDKPFGR
+791 
-801 KKELKAPETKT
+801 
-812 YILENHL
+812 
-819 NIPIFQPQ
+819 
-827 SLKEPEIQILKDL
+827 
-840 KPDFIVVVAYG
+840 
-851 KILPKEV
+851 
-858 LEIAPCINAHAS
+858 
-870 LLPKYRGASPIHEMI
+870 
-885 LNDDKIYGISTM
+885 
-897 LMGLG
+897 
-902 LDSGDILESA
+902 
-912 SFLREDYLN
+912 
-921 LDALSLK
+921 
-928 LAHMGAALLLST
+928 
-940 LKNFSSITRKPQD
+940 
-953 HMQASFCKKIT
+953 
-964 KADGLVGFKDAKSLF
+964 
-979 LKSLAF
+979 
-985 KSWPE
+985 
-990 IFLESSLK
+990 
-998 LLEVELVENEKSHKE
+998 
-1013 GEILEIDEKG
+1013 
-1023 VLVGC
+1023 
-1028 LKGSVR
+1028 
-1034 IARLQAVGK
+1034 
-1043 KPLKAKDYLNGKRL
+1043 
-1057 KVGGI
+1057 
-1062 LA
+1062 

>member
-1 MILGENMGNK
+1 MNSNGNK
-11 DKQQQSIS
+11 DKQQQNVS

-31 TFDENGASFENLNSI
+31 TFDENGASFKDLNSI

-73 DEFANSKIEW
+73 DKFANSKIAW

-123 KIESKKESINEEK
+123 KIEIKKESINKENE
-136 KKKIKNEGS
+136 KKIKNEAS

-152 KEKEKEDFTDSCWKK
+152 KEKEEKDFADRCWEK

-199 DKHNQ
+199 DKYNQ
-204 SETVGLEKLKEKI
+204 SEIVGLEKLKEKI
-217 GIVFSKNQT
+217 EIVFGENQT

-250 IVGSGGVAIADL
+250 VVGSGDVAIADL

-269 DWVAQGREY
+269 DWVAWGREY
-278 VKDNSI
+278 IKENSI

-301 ESYFDTSYQ
+301 ESYFDTNYQ
-310 ESTDTIKKMKEDY
+310 ESTETIKKMKEDY
-323 TNKTAKVLE
+323 TNKTDEVLE
-332 RLDEIVKTEQ
+332 RLDEIVETEQ
-342 NNLQAKLD
+342 KNQQTKLN
-350 TENLKRI
+350 TEIFKRI
-357 IETLRSKINGN
+357 IETLKNKINGN
-368 QQKMLDKSKEMS
+368 QQKMFDKGKEMS
-380 RSFEL
+380 RSFKL

-397 LIDTANQQIANHNKI
+397 LIDTANQQIANHNEI
-412 IKDTKNQKKNYVE
+412 IKDTKNQKKNCVE

-442 NKKYCGLKKGIENL
+442 NKKYCGLEKGINNL
-456 EKEIREN
+456 EKAISEN
-463 REKIKRLGNEI
+463 QEEVKKLENEI
-474 RELEK
+474 KELEK

-494 LKEYGFTNFGLACTE
+494 LKGYGFTNFGLACTE

-527 LSEGEVTFIT
+527 LSESEVTFIT
-537 FLYYYHLTKDSLKEN
+537 FLYYYHLTKGSLKKN

-580 VKDLIKETMEE
+580 VKDLIKGTMEE
-591 KTNIKQV
+591 KTNIKQI

-610 ITLEYDLKRYQ
+610 ITLECDLKRYQ

-633 NISKI
+633 NVSKI
-638 KNYKENPIKSSY
+638 KDYKENPIKNSY

-664 ISWVSLQNVMRRI
+664 ASWVSLQNVMRRI

-695 ECFENIEEKQ
+695 ECFENIEEQ
-705 VCNSFISWF
+705 RVCNSFISWF

-727 QSQDTS
+727 QSQDIS

-745 EITGHE
+745 KETGHG
-751 AHYKMMMGIKMR
+751 AHFKMIMGIK
-763 IVFMGTPGFA
+763 
-773 EVILRALVG
+773 EL
-782 DKDIEVVGL
+782 DKN
-791 FTQMDKPFGR
+791 
-801 KKELKAPETKT
+801 KE
-812 YILENHL
+812 
-819 NIPIFQPQ
+819 
-827 SLKEPEIQILKDL
+827 
-840 KPDFIVVVAYG
+840 
-851 KILPKEV
+851 
-858 LEIAPCINAHAS
+858 
-870 LLPKYRGASPIHEMI
+870 
-885 LNDDKIYGISTM
+885 
-897 LMGLG
+897 
-902 LDSGDILESA
+902 
-912 SFLREDYLN
+912 
-921 LDALSLK
+921 
-928 LAHMGAALLLST
+928 
-940 LKNFSSITRKPQD
+940 
-953 HMQASFCKKIT
+953 
-964 KADGLVGFKDAKSLF
+964 
-979 LKSLAF
+979 
-985 KSWPE
+985 
-990 IFLESSLK
+990 
-998 LLEVELVENEKSHKE
+998 
-1013 GEILEIDEKG
+1013 
-1023 VLVGC
+1023 
-1028 LKGSVR
+1028 
-1034 IARLQAVGK
+1034 
-1043 KPLKAKDYLNGKRL
+1043 
-1057 KVGGI
+1057 
-1062 LA
+1062 

>member
-1 MILGENMGNK
+1 MGNK

-342 NNLQAKLD
+342 NNLRAKLD

-385 ESTKNEIKEIRD
+385 ESTKNEIDAIKD
-397 LIDTANQQIANHNKI
+397 LIAKANEQITNHNET
-412 IKDTKNQKKNYVE
+412 IKDIEKQKKSCKE

-442 NKKYCGLKKGIENL
+442 SKKYCGLEKGIKNL
-456 EKEIREN
+456 EKEISEN
-463 REKIKRLGNEI
+463 QEKVKKLENEI
-474 RELEK
+474 KELEK

-494 LKEYGFTNFGLACTE
+494 LKGYGFTNFSLACTE
-509 DEKSY
+509 DEKFY

-537 FLYYYHLTKDSLKEN
+537 FLYYYHLAKGSLKEN

-580 VKDLIKETMEE
+580 VKDLMEETMEE
-591 KTNIKQV
+591 KTNIKQI

-610 ITLEYDLKRYQ
+610 ITLEYDLKCYQ

-633 NISKI
+633 NVSKI
-638 KNYKENPIKSSY
+638 KDYKENPIKNSY

-664 ISWVSLQNVMRRI
+664 ASWVSLQNVMRRI
-677 IEYYFRILGGFKH
+677 IEYYFRILGDFKH
-690 NDSLS
+690 NDNLS
-695 ECFENIEEKQ
+695 ECFKKIEEKR

-714 NDGSHGISDDLFV
+714 NDGSHGISDDLFA

-751 AHYKMMMGIKMR
+751 AHYKMMMRIK
-763 IVFMGTPGFA
+763 
-773 EVILRALVG
+773 
-782 DKDIEVVGL
+782 
-791 FTQMDKPFGR
+791 
-801 KKELKAPETKT
+801 
-812 YILENHL
+812 
-819 NIPIFQPQ
+819 
-827 SLKEPEIQILKDL
+827 
-840 KPDFIVVVAYG
+840 
-851 KILPKEV
+851 
-858 LEIAPCINAHAS
+858 
-870 LLPKYRGASPIHEMI
+870 
-885 LNDDKIYGISTM
+885 
-897 LMGLG
+897 
-902 LDSGDILESA
+902 
-912 SFLREDYLN
+912 
-921 LDALSLK
+921 
-928 LAHMGAALLLST
+928 
-940 LKNFSSITRKPQD
+940 
-953 HMQASFCKKIT
+953 
-964 KADGLVGFKDAKSLF
+964 
-979 LKSLAF
+979 
-985 KSWPE
+985 
-990 IFLESSLK
+990 
-998 LLEVELVENEKSHKE
+998 
-1013 GEILEIDEKG
+1013 
-1023 VLVGC
+1023 
-1028 LKGSVR
+1028 
-1034 IARLQAVGK
+1034 
-1043 KPLKAKDYLNGKRL
+1043 
-1057 KVGGI
+1057 
-1062 LA
+1062 